1 MPYTTKLLKK
11 ETVAEGTM
19 AFRLEKP
26 SGFEYKAG
34 QSADLTLID
43 PPKTDAEGNTRAF
56 SFSSA
61 PHQDYLMMTT
71 RMRPTA
77 FKEVLKNLPE
87 GSSLSFDGPF
97 GSMTLHNDISKPAVF
112 LAGGIGITP
121 LYSMVK
127 QAAHDRLPH
136 RIFLFYSNRR
146 PEDTA
151 FLKELQDLQA
161 ADPNYQLIPTMTDIS
176 KSARKWQGETGYINK
191 QMLNKYL
198 GADLSKQIYYMAG
211 PPQMVA
217 ALKKMLNE
225 AGINDDYIRFEEFAG
240 Y

>member
-34 QSADLTLID
+34 QSMDLTLID

-61 PHQDYLMMTT
+61 PYQDYLMMTA

-77 FKEVLKNLPE
+77 FKEILKNLPE
-87 GSSLSFDGPF
+87 GSTLSFDGPF
-97 GSMTLHNDISKPAVF
+97 GSMTLHNDVSKPAVF
-112 LAGGIGITP
+112 VAGGIGITP

-136 RIFLFYSNRR
+136 KIFLFYSNRR

-151 FLKELQDLQA
+151 FFKELQELQA
-161 ADPNYQLIPTMTDIS
+161 TDPHYKLIPTMTDIS
-176 KSARKWQGETGYINK
+176 KSARKWQGETGYINQ

-198 GADLSKQIYYMAG
+198 GADLSRQIYYMAG

-225 AGINDDYIRFEEFAG
+225 AGVHDDYIRFEEFAG